1 MLFFIKTRN
10 VSWLNWIKSRIK
22 WKVILYIIQFVL
34 NKLKI
39 LFLTLNKMEN
49 VYVIKLDKATIKW
62 NKSIHDSHTFD
73 TYSSRFPR
81 DKLHRFSFSRT
92 FSLSAEEKGFRVG
105 SYGRSTKRV
114 RSSLTWE
121 STRDRQKCRFF
132 WPREQ
137 RENYVQPFNC
147 DVCFQRLAGVPPTTK
162 GKRNKQAFYSCHGF
176 MNICG
181 IKVYPRA
188 IYIAL

>member
-1 MLFFIKTRN
+1 MYT
-10 VSWLNWIKSRIK
+10 
-22 WKVILYIIQFVL
+22 
-34 NKLKI
+34 
-39 LFLTLNKMEN
+39 
-49 VYVIKLDKATIKW
+49 KLDKATIKW
-62 NKSIHDSHTFD
+62 NIYQSTRVIRLILIP
-73 TYSSRFPR
+73 RFPR
-81 DKLHRFSFSRT
+81 VKLQLFSFLRT
-92 FSLSAEEKGFRVG
+92 FSRFQRERSGVSRSRLRTGP
-105 SYGRSTKRV
+105 STKRV

-132 WPREQ
+132 RPGEQ

-147 DVCFQRLAGVPPTTK
+147 DVCFQRPAAVPPTTK
-162 GKRNKQAFYSCHGF
+162 GKRNKQAFYSSRGF

>member
-1 MLFFIKTRN
+1 M
-10 VSWLNWIKSRIK
+10 
-22 WKVILYIIQFVL
+22 
-34 NKLKI
+34 
-39 LFLTLNKMEN
+39 
-49 VYVIKLDKATIKW
+49 IKLDIATIKW
-62 NKSIHDSHTFD
+62 NINQFTRVTRLICIH
-73 TYSSRFPR
+73 RFPR

-92 FSLSAEEKGFRVG
+92 FSRFQRRRNEVSRWRLRT
-105 SYGRSTKRV
+105 GRSTKRV

-132 WPREQ
+132 RPREQ

-147 DVCFQRLAGVPPTTK
+147 DVCFQRLAAVPPTTK
-162 GKRNKQAFYSCHGF
+162 GERNKQAFYSSRGF

>member
-1 MLFFIKTRN
+1 MKNDI
-10 VSWLNWIKSRIK
+10 V
-22 WKVILYIIQFVL
+22 QFAL

-39 LFLTLNKMEN
+39 LFLIKSSFKSKWQIYI
-49 VYVIKLDKATIKW
+49 VKLDKATIKW
-62 NKSIHDSHTFD
+62 NINQSTRVIHLILIH
-73 TYSSRFPR
+73 RFPR
-81 DKLHRFSFSRT
+81 VKLQRFSFLRT
-92 FSLSAEEKGFRVG
+92 FSRAFSGWEVG
-105 SYGRSTKRV
+105 LRARGYGRDQATKRV

-132 WPREQ
+132 RPGEQ

-147 DVCFQRLAGVPPTTK
+147 DVCFQRLAAVPPTTK
-162 GKRNKQAFYSCHGF
+162 GKRNKQAFYSSRGF